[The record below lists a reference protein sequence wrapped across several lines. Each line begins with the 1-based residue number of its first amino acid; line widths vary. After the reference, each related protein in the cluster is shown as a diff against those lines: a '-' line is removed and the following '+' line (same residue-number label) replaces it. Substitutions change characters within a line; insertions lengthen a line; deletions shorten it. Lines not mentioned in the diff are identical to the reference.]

1 MSFQLT
7 AENDVLQQII
17 LISAKYLE
25 ENHSE
30 EADPGLCIL
39 SSSDL
44 IHPEKLISYGFRAK
58 SEFIQLEEAYKLAEE
73 LNIHLSAHGG
83 TGEGVIGALAGA
95 GLRLSGNDGKFR
107 KTVPIDINCEEMSVS
122 TLIIQAGIECI
133 CDIDGNELDGNTNIF
148 IRDRIKKIIKN
159 NKTALLVKK
168 VIIENEEMWTNYTIQ
183 ELKELNL

>member
-25 ENHSE
+25 GNHSE

-39 SSSDL
+39 SISEL

-83 TGEGVIGALAGA
+83 TGEGIIGALAGA

-107 KTVPIDINCEEMSVS
+107 KTVPIDINCEEMLVS

-148 IRDRIKKIIKN
+148 IRDRIKKIIRN

-168 VIIENEEMWTNYTIQ
+168 VEVKNEEMWTNYTIQ
-183 ELKELNL
+183 ELKDLNL